1 MKEAGFQWMGIAG
14 ARAAA
19 DLGAGGRVCPRLYE
33 GPHHFSPAGARGV
46 VQRGL
51 AVLLASLAVQCLAYT
66 SRLRAARSLQRAA
79 RRAARGGA

>member
-33 GPHHFSPAGARGV
+33 GPHHLSPASARGV
-46 VQRGL
+46 VQRGP
-51 AVLLASLAVQCLAYT
+51 AVLPAAQCLAYT
-66 SRLRAARSLQRAA
+66 GRLRAARSLQRAA